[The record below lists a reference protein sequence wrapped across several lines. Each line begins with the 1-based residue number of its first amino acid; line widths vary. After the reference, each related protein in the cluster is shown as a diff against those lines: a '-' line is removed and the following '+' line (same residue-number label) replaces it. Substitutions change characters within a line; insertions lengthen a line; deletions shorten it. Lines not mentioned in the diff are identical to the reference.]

1 MQFRNGKK
9 PKYKIKEKTALIY
22 KAVFA
27 FINKNDSY

>member
-1 MQFRNGKK
+1 MAKSRGLKK
-9 PKYKIKEKTALIY
+9 GENRSHT